1 MRDVVVYTLLF
12 SAMIQLLMAA
22 YTWGR
27 RNEPV
32 AKSLIALFVLCFVW
46 TFAYAMDMAS
56 DNLGVKIFWTQIY
69 WTAASFGPLLFTL
82 IIFEHLEITHLLTR
96 RRLALLL
103 IPPIVTLLLAWTMR
117 FHDLLLYGFVII
129 HANSLVILQSRN
141 GIMYMPILLIL
152 QGTSL
157 VAYYFLI
164 RSLRNANY
172 IKWRQSI
179 TILCALLV
187 PFFANIPTILR
198 ISPVTGFDFT
208 PYFFVL
214 SSVLFALAIFRYK
227 WLDVIPMARNT
238 LVEIMPVGV
247 LVLDGKHRIV
257 DMNPS
262 AMQILEVTNS
272 IIGSDAETMIGK
284 QISLNLQTSSTRY
297 LKNEVEMQKADENIR
312 NFDIHTIPLISQ
324 AGELNGHILLLH
336 DVTEQKQAKLTI
348 EKNNEYLQR
357 QLAQIELLHNELHE
371 QAVHDSLTKL
381 FNRGYLNDALDREV
395 HRAQRHQHPISVL
408 MIEIDDF
415 KLFNDNFGH
424 DAGDAVLQKVAA
436 LIQASTRRDDIAC
449 RFGGDEF
456 TMILPL
462 TTLEMAQEC
471 AERLRE
477 SACHLTVF
485 HEDRQLK
492 NLTISIG
499 IATYPN
505 HGATGLLT
513 LRAADKAMY
522 RAKLAGKNRVMT
534 AEID

>member
-1 MRDVVVYTLLF
+1 M
-12 SAMIQLLMAA
+12 
-22 YTWGR
+22 
-27 RNEPV
+27 
-32 AKSLIALFVLCFVW
+32 
-46 TFAYAMDMAS
+46 
-56 DNLGVKIFWTQIY
+56 
-69 WTAASFGPLLFTL
+69 
-82 IIFEHLEITHLLTR
+82 H
-96 RRLALLL
+96 
-103 IPPIVTLLLAWTMR
+103 
-117 FHDLLLYGFVII
+117 
-129 HANSLVILQSRN
+129 
-141 GIMYMPILLIL
+141 
-152 QGTSL
+152 
-157 VAYYFLI
+157 
-164 RSLRNANY
+164 
-172 IKWRQSI
+172 
-179 TILCALLV
+179 
-187 PFFANIPTILR
+187 
-198 ISPVTGFDFT
+198 
-208 PYFFVL
+208 
-214 SSVLFALAIFRYK
+214 
-227 WLDVIPMARNT
+227 
-238 LVEIMPVGV
+238 
-247 LVLDGKHRIV
+247 
-257 DMNPS
+257 
-262 AMQILEVTNS
+262 
-272 IIGSDAETMIGK
+272 
-284 QISLNLQTSSTRY
+284 
-297 LKNEVEMQKADENIR
+297 KADESAR

-324 AGELNGHILLLH
+324 VGELNGHILLLH

-348 EKNNEYLQR
+348 QKNNEYLQR

-436 LIQASTRRDDIAC
+436 LIQESTRRDDIAC

-477 SACHLTVF
+477 SARHLTVF

-492 NLTISIG
+492 NLTLSIG
-499 IATYPN
+499 IAAYPS

-534 AEID
+534 AEIE